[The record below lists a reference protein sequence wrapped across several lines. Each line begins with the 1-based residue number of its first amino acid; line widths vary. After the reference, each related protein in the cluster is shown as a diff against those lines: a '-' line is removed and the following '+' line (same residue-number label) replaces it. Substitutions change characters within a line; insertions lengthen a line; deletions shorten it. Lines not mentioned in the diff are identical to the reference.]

1 MQKGMPHKVYHGRT
15 GRVWNVTKRAVGI
28 EVNKQVG
35 HRIIRKRIHARIE
48 HVAPSRCREDFV
60 RRCKAND
67 AAKHDAREK
76 GEPVPKTKR
85 PVDGPRNGFT
95 LEGVT
100 AETITPIPYDIIK
113 EGLKT

>member
-1 MQKGMPHKVYHGRT
+1 MLPCRGVMHTPSTQVCF
-15 GRVWNVTKRAVGI
+15 RVPTL
-28 EVNKQVG
+28 
-35 HRIIRKRIHARIE
+35 IHCHAC
-48 HVAPSRCREDFV
+48 A
-60 RRCKAND
+60 
-67 AAKHDAREK
+67 
-76 GEPVPKTKR
+76 EPVPKTKR